1 MFGRFHSRSILIAV
15 ALAAL
20 LVSLLACGT
29 GPELTPTPQTSH
41 EVVKHY
47 EAGVAFQ
54 SAGEWDKAAQEFE
67 AVLKLAGNYK
77 DTSDRYAQVVAKQ
90 KEQQAEQTRQAEQG
104 LATSQAAT
112 RAAVPTA
119 TATRRPPTSTST
131 PRPTSTATLRPVATS
146 RPTFSPTSR
155 PAPTSQPRLA
165 GTFMTVRNTFAESC
179 RLVLWGPAD
188 VSIDVGGGQTS
199 TREIK
204 PGAYGWRV
212 FVGGRQTGEAGNWN
226 IVSGAN
232 CTLTCDGAAKIIRYG
247 CR

>member
-1 MFGRFHSRSILIAV
+1 MFDRFHSRAILISA
-15 ALAAL
+15 ALVAL
-20 LVSLLACGT
+20 LVSLLACST
-29 GPELTPTPQTSH
+29 GPTLTPTPQASP

-54 SAGEWDKAAQEFE
+54 NAGEWDKAAQEFE

-119 TATRRPPTSTST
+119 TATRRPSTSTST
-131 PRPTSTATLRPVATS
+131 PRPTSTATLRPTATS
-146 RPTFSPTSR
+146 RPTS
-155 PAPTSQPRLA
+155 APTSLPAPRPA

-232 CTLTCDGAAKIIRYG
+232 CTLTCDGAAQVIRYG
-247 CR
+247 CK